1 MLVHKEDLCRSSR
14 EFRALFR
21 NHCTIECERDELGE
35 FGDMNEMPSP
45 PKPMNVTEWKKENQ
59 MTQHKHMLHA
69 QQIFL

>member
-45 PKPMNVTEWKKENQ
+45 PKPTDESK
-59 MTQHKHMLHA
+59 LHE
-69 QQIFL
+69 